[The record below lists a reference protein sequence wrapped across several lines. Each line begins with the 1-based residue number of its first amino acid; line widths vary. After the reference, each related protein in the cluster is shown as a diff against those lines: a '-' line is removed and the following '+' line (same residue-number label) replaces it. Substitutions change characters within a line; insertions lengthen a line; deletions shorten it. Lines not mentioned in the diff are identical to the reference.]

1 MSTLRWLGVAAGTL
15 GLIAVFLLFRSA
27 RLRRSDFAVGA
38 LVSVFLLV
46 VSIDPATVNLLRDML
61 ALQHTQF
68 SRLIAILIVSS
79 SLLWALLLYTR
90 VRWAEH
96 RDQFDR
102 LVRRLGVSEFRRQY
116 PGLTKLPP
124 VLVVLPA
131 YNEADNVGIV
141 VAAVPRRVCDRDVA
155 TLVVDDGSRDRT
167 AAVAREAGALAVS
180 TLKRGGGAALRLGF
194 DIAEELGAEIVVSMD
209 ADGQHL
215 PEELGHVVRPVAEG
229 GFDVVIGSRLLGR
242 REKDSV
248 LRLMGIHVFNAV
260 IRMMARVRVSDC
272 SSGYRALR
280 VDSLRRLLLRQDQFH
295 TAELI
300 IEAARRDLKIGEVPV
315 TVRRRLSGRSKKG
328 KSWLY
333 GAAFARTV
341 FKTWWR

>member
-1 MSTLRWLGVAAGTL
+1 MSPLRWLGVAAGAL
-15 GLIAVFLLFRSA
+15 GLFAAFVLFRGA
-27 RLRRSDFAVGA
+27 RLRRSDFALGA
-38 LVSVFLLV
+38 LVSGSLLLV
-46 VSIDPATVNLLRDML
+46 SFDPGTVNVLRDML

-102 LVRRLGVSEFRRQY
+102 LVRRLGLSEFRRQY
-116 PGLTKLPP
+116 PDLKKLPP

-141 VAAVPRRVCDRDVA
+141 VASVPKRVCDRDVA
-155 TLVVDDGSRDRT
+155 TLVVDDGSADGT
-167 AAVAREAGALAVS
+167 ALVARKAGALVVS

-194 DIAEELGAEIVVSMD
+194 DLAEELDAEIVVSMD

-215 PEELGHVVRPVAEG
+215 PEELERVVGPVADG
-229 GFDVVIGSRLLGR
+229 SFDVVIGSRLRGR
-242 REKDSV
+242 REKDSA
-248 LRLMGIHVFNAV
+248 LRLTGIHVFNAI
-260 IRMMARVRVSDC
+260 IRMIARVRVSDC

-280 VDSLRRLLLRQDQFH
+280 TDSLKRLLLRQDQFH

-300 IEAARRDLKIGEVPV
+300 IEAARRGLNIGEAPI
-315 TVRRRLSGRSKKG
+315 TVRRRLSGSSKKG
-328 KSWLY
+328 KSWIY